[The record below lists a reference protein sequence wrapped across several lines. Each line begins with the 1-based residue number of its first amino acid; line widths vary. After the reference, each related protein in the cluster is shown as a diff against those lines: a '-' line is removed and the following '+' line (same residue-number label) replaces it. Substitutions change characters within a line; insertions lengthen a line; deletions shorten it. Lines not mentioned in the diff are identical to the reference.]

1 MLRHFRLDLVLLGA
15 LTLLGATSLGA
26 SSIGAS
32 AAAAQARTFTTTSGS
47 RVQFVSDAPLE
58 RTTGTSSTVNGSISL
73 DPTNLSTATGRITVP
88 ITSLHTGSDLR
99 DEHLHSSTWLDA
111 PAHPDAVLEITSVDG
126 ATSLTPNQV
135 VRVTLHGTFSIHG
148 RTHDVS
154 IPAQV
159 RYIPASDE
167 LRGQG
172 ITGDL
177 VRAQAQFTVMLPDY
191 DVSVG
196 PLVRLKVS
204 DTITVNVT
212 IRLVSGG

>member
-1 MLRHFRLDLVLLGA
+1 MLRLPRLDVLFLAALALGVSLV
-15 LTLLGATSLGA
+15 S
-26 SSIGAS
+26 S
-32 AAAAQARTFTTTSGS
+32 AAQAQARTFTTTSGS

-58 RTTGTSSTVNGSISL
+58 RTTGTSTTVNGSVTI
-73 DPTNLSTATGRITVP
+73 DPANLSTATGRITVP

-111 PAHPDAVLEITSVDG
+111 PAHPDAVLEITSVSG
-126 ATSLTPNQV
+126 ATSLTPGEV
-135 VRVTLHGTFSIHG
+135 ARLTLHGHFSIHG
-148 RTHDVS
+148 VTHDVT

-159 RYIPASDE
+159 RYLPASDE
-167 LRGQG
+167 LRSQG

-177 VRAQAQFTVMLPDY
+177 IRAQAAFTIMLPDY
-191 DVSVG
+191 SVSVG

-212 IRLVSGG
+212 IRLTTS